1 MVMAMARRDAKKL
14 KLPLS
19 REGVQALRAG
29 DMALLTGE
37 VVTGRDRLH
46 KHLFHEKPPKE
57 ALPFNLDG
65 MVLYHSGPIM
75 RKSGEGW
82 GVVAAGPTTSQR
94 LEMYAPWVIGHYG
107 LRAIMGKGGMG
118 SKTLEAL
125 GKSGCVYLHTISGAA
140 SYLADRIK
148 AVKSGWFIEEFGMAE
163 AVWVL
168 EVEDFPVF
176 VTMDAHGRSLHAEIE
191 QASLKA
197 LRELLR

>member
-1 MVMAMARRDAKKL
+1 MEAKKL
-14 KLPLS
+14 ILPLS
-19 REGVQALRAG
+19 RQDVLNLRTG
-29 DMALLTGE
+29 DMALLSGE
-37 VVTGRDRLH
+37 VITGRDRLH
-46 KHLFHEKPPKE
+46 KYLFHEKPPKE

-65 MVLYHSGPIM
+65 AVIYHSGPIM
-75 RKSGEGW
+75 KKSGEGFR
-82 GVVAAGPTTSQR
+82 VVAVGPTTSQR
-94 LEMYAPWVIGHYG
+94 LEMYEPWVIGHYG

-118 SKTLEAL
+118 PKTLEAL

-148 AVKSGWFIEEFGMAE
+148 AAKAGWFIEEFGMAE

-176 VTMDAHGRSLHAEIE
+176 VTMDAHGRSLHVDIE

-197 LRELLR
+197 LWELLV